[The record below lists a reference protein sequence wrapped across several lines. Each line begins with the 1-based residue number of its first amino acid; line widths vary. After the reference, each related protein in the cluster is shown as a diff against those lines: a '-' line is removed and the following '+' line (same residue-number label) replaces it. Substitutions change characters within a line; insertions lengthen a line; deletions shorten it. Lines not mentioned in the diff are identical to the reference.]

1 MINQRHPAILDG
13 DSKYYIFACL
23 VFLVSSIHRILGIG
37 WGMNGGFNS
46 FPLSDS
52 FHFGEFF
59 AATQAILSGSS
70 LHPYVLHGASDIF
83 PSLILST
90 FLSPNKVIFG
100 SILLY
105 QLFGLLSSS
114 AFILLLL
121 RLTKHSEA
129 RLPLMLLGAFISV
142 YALNYRDLFLVLSL
156 YIYICTRQRHDL
168 RSFSSQ
174 LLALSL
180 GIALCLNLYWSFNRG
195 IVALVAF
202 GLILLWE
209 SLFRRTSRFA
219 LLVFVASSVI
229 VGFWLYRYGYID
241 YISNIKLLLSTSD
254 QWSYPL
260 NRSTLL
266 IAFAT
271 VIVVSSSVLAGLLL
285 VPSFSFRRIG
295 DFTYVFL
302 FIILSLLMLRLSLNR
317 IALINSYYAIWIPLL
332 FIAWHSQSLR
342 VFDNTLRRTLS
353 AFGFYLSVLA
363 LGASVLCR
371 SYPLALSAIF
381 LVYVHGFWGAGL
393 LRRNYLHFLVALLL
407 VPPLLVGSYQATKI
421 SVNLVRDS
429 HLAGSSTGF
438 PGLSRFVHADEL
450 EVATYLNKVASS
462 CVFDFTNSGLIH
474 FASGRGMCSQMTYPV
489 YANLNYQDQ
498 MAAELS
504 LKKPSHVIY
513 STSKW
518 FYSIDGKSMPMRF
531 PKLDQLI
538 KERYPNE
545 NCFASYCIRSAPA
558 S

>member
-1 MINQRHPAILDG
+1 MMNRRYPAILDG
-13 DSKYYIFACL
+13 ESKYYFLAYL
-23 VFLVSSIHRILGIG
+23 VFLVSSIHRIVGIG

-59 AATQAILSGSS
+59 AATQVILSGSS

-83 PSLILST
+83 PSLILSA
-90 FLSPNKVIFG
+90 FFPPDKAIFA
-100 SILLY
+100 SVLLY
-105 QLFGLLSSS
+105 QLFGFLSSS
-114 AFILLLL
+114 AFVLLLL
-121 RLTKHSEA
+121 NLTKHSEA
-129 RLPLMLLGAFISV
+129 RLPLVLLGAFVSV
-142 YALNYRDLFLVLSL
+142 YALNYRDLFFVLSL
-156 YIYICTRQRHDL
+156 CIYIHIRQQHDL

-180 GIALCLNLYWSFNRG
+180 GLALCLNLYWSFNRG

-202 GLILLWE
+202 GPILFWE

-219 LLVFVASSVI
+219 LLVFVSSSVI
-229 VGFWLYRYGYID
+229 VGFWLYRYSYID

-260 NRSTLL
+260 NKSTLL

-271 VIVVSSSVLAGLLL
+271 VVTVSSSVLAGLLL
-285 VPSFSFRRIG
+285 VPSFPLRRIS

-332 FIAWHSQSLR
+332 LIAWQSQSLR
-342 VFDNTLRRTLS
+342 VFDDTLRRTLS
-353 AFGFYLSVLA
+353 TFGFYLSGFALA
-363 LGASVLCR
+363 ASVLCR

-393 LRRNYLHFLVALLL
+393 LRRNYLRFLIALLL
-407 VPPLLVGSYQATKI
+407 VPPLLVGSYQTAKI
-421 SVNLVRDS
+421 SLNLIRDPY
-429 HLAGSSTGF
+429 LIGSATGF
-438 PGLSRFVHADEL
+438 SGLSRFVHSDEL
-450 EVATYLNKVASS
+450 EVASYLSKVSSS
-462 CVFDFTNSGLIH
+462 CIFDFTNSGLIH

-518 FYSIDGKSMPMRF
+518 FYSIDGKSMPERF

-538 KERYPNE
+538 KERYPSE